1 MSSCQKRNGIVD
13 FPRLP
18 WARFSLS
25 LIFLIHGLIVATWAS
40 RIPDFQARLQLSPAI
55 LGRSLMMAAIGSVV
69 AMTVAGRLIRVFG
82 SMRLVIATSL
92 GFCLALPLLAESSTV
107 VTLSMALLYFGF
119 MAGSMDVAMNTH
131 AVLLERQFRRHIM
144 SSFHALFSL
153 GGMAGSALGGL
164 VASFQV
170 TSAMHFWLS
179 GITLAVM
186 SLVAFKW
193 IRLPMLDSES
203 AQAAARGAVRWSV
216 TLGSLALLA
225 FSIMLIEGAL
235 ADWSAIYLRSSRHTG
250 PGFAALGYGAFSAA
264 MALGR
269 VTGDHMTAR
278 LGRFH
283 LVSYGALVSAAGLS
297 IALLFTDARFALL
310 GFALTGAGLAT
321 IIPNTFA
328 AGGNIKDS
336 APGASLA
343 VITGVG
349 YLGFLA
355 GPPLIGVAAQRS
367 SLHDALWI
375 LVILSASSAVGAWWL
390 MRGSKASQSSEEG

>member
-1 MSSCQKRNGIVD
+1 
-13 FPRLP
+13 
-18 WARFSLS
+18 
-25 LIFLIHGLIVATWAS
+25 LIHGLIVATWAS
-40 RIPDFQARLQLSPAI
+40 RIPDFQARLQLGPAI

-69 AMTVAGRLIRVFG
+69 AMTVAGRLIKVFG
-82 SMRLVIATSL
+82 SMRLVIASSL
-92 GFCLALPLLAESSTV
+92 GFCLALPLLAECRSV
-107 VTLSMALLYFGF
+107 VTLSMALLFFGF

-164 VASFQV
+164 AASFQV

-193 IRLPMLDSES
+193 IRLPMLDSDS
-203 AQAAARGAVRWSV
+203 AQAAVRGAVRWSV

-250 PGFAALGYGAFSAA
+250 PGFAALGYAAFSAA

-269 VTGDHMTAR
+269 ATGDHLTTK
-278 LGRFH
+278 LGRFQ

-297 IALLFTDARFALL
+297 IALLFSDARFALL

-328 AGGNIKDS
+328 AGGNIKNS

-343 VITGVG
+343 VITGAG
-349 YLGFLA
+349 YFGFLA
-355 GPPLIGVAAQRS
+355 GPPLIGFAAQRS

-375 LVILSASSAVGAWWL
+375 LVMLSASSAVGAWWL
-390 MRGSKASQSSEEG
+390 TRTGKASS